1 MPIWGQRMSI
11 WWFGLSMLW
20 GRHDV
25 ASGLCPRW
33 WCTQLRN
40 RERDWVLLMWD
51 SLSARGVVLWLLG
64 VGDVYFE
71 IAGDRLGLSAQH
83 GAVG

>member
-1 MPIWGQRMSI
+1 MVS
-11 WWFGLSMLW
+11 
-20 GRHDV
+20 HTV
-25 ASGLCPRW
+25 EEPR
-33 WCTQLRN
+33 LGSPF
-40 RERDWVLLMWD
+40 MWD
-51 SLSARGVVLWLLG
+51 SLPARGVVLWLLG